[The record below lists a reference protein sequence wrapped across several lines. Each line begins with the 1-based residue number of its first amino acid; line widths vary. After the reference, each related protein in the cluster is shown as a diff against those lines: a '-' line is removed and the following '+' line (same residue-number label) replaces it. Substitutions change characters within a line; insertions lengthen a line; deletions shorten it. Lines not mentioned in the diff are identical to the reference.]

1 MWIWAHRFSCL
12 KLAGLALLIVYFLTN
27 PFYVEP
33 TWIAAYL
40 AVVVGVGAAFVLA
53 IDPVIDRFFPKSKV
67 NLDPIGGQ
75 IISEARRRPLRVA
88 LLLPGEDGF
97 FFVPLLWV
105 GITPIT
111 AAIATAAFA
120 ALHYPQFPLR
130 TCAVKFIFLFC
141 IAIVVLP
148 HGLGSVVV
156 GHLLLDAM
164 AIFIGGKLFVN
175 TPAAGPRDA

>member
-1 MWIWAHRFSCL
+1 MAT
-12 KLAGLALLIVYFLTN
+12 YFWQN
-27 PFYVEP
+27 SFYIEP

-40 AVVVGVGAAFVLA
+40 AIVVGVGIAFVVA
-53 IDPVIDRFFPKSKV
+53 VDPLLDRLFPKGKV
-67 NLDPIGGQ
+67 NLDPIGAQ
-75 IISEARRRPLRVA
+75 IIGEARRKPLRLA

-105 GITPIT
+105 GITPLT
-111 AAIATAAFA
+111 AAVATAAFA
-120 ALHYPQFPLR
+120 AVHYPQFPLR
-130 TCAVKFIFLFC
+130 TCVIKFVFLFC
-141 IAIVVLP
+141 IAVIVLP

-164 AIFIGGKLFVN
+164 AIFVGGKVFVN